1 MQNEAKHFNLCN
13 IQGNVIEKGS
23 TTFGLNKAGFT
34 LHSAIHSARN
44 DINAVLHLHTI
55 EASALSILKC
65 GLLPISQEAL
75 ICGQV
80 GYHDYEG
87 ILVDEAM
94 KERIRNDLGPKN
106 KILILRNHG
115 VAFCGLT
122 LEECWFWMF
131 NFMKA
136 AQIQLKAM
144 SSAQSVSDLI
154 IPPERVL
161 KQVQRVI
168 EHGVIEKS
176 KDGIEWGLGEMD
188 LEAEIRHM
196 DALVCARIFA

>member
-1 MQNEAKHFNLCN
+1 
-13 IQGNVIEKGS
+13 VIEKGS

-34 LHSAIHSARN
+34 LHSTIHSARN

-87 ILVDEAM
+87 ILVDEPM

-106 KILILRNHG
+106 KIFILRNHG
-115 VAFCGLT
+115 VAFCGQT

-136 AQIQLKAM
+136 AEIQLRAM
-144 SSAQSVSDLI
+144 SAVPSLTDLT

-168 EHGVIEKS
+168 EHGVNEKS
-176 KDGIEWGLGEMD
+176 KDGIDWGLGQMD
-188 LEAEIRHM
+188 FEAEIRHL
-196 DALVCARIFA
+196 DALVCSTLFLICRV